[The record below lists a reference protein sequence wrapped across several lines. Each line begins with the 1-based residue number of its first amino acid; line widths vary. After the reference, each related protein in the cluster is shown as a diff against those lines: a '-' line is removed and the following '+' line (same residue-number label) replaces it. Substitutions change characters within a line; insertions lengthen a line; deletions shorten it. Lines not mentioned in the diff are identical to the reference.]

1 MAYLP
6 PPPTPLPR
14 GRRPPRWSPP
24 DLTAMVARYAE
35 GDRTSARQVRRTLV
49 PVLTRLAEAG
59 QGDRYGRQ
67 AVAQTAV
74 SVGLAG
80 IESGTVPVDPVAVAF
95 LAVAH
100 VVEATG
106 HRLPVLPRL
115 ARHERSLVR
124 VVEVELADPERLAR
138 ALAVPGTTL
147 DSARSAVAA
156 RLDVATVPDSDCPGW
171 QAVRRAL
178 RDGDDGAAD
187 HRATCGRC
195 TLVAELLAARRHRLW
210 PGEAPPSGPFGPVFD
225 PPH

>member
-1 MAYLP
+1 
-6 PPPTPLPR
+6 
-14 GRRPPRWSPP
+14 
-24 DLTAMVARYAE
+24 MVARYAG
-35 GDRTSARQVRRTLV
+35 GDRTSARQVRRTLA

-59 QGDRYGRQ
+59 RGDRHRRQ
-67 AVAQTAV
+67 ALAQTAV
-74 SVGLAG
+74 SAGLAG
-80 IESGTVPVDPVAVAF
+80 IESGTVAVDAVAVAF
-95 LAVAH
+95 LAIAH

-106 HRLPVLPRL
+106 HALPVLPRL
-115 ARHERSLVR
+115 ARHQLALVR

-138 ALAVPGTTL
+138 ALAVPGAAL
-147 DSARSAVAA
+147 ESARAAVAS
-156 RLDVATVPDSDCPGW
+156 RLDVAAVPDSDCPGW

-210 PGEAPPSGPFGPVFD
+210 PQDDTPPHGPFGPVFD